1 MTTLTI
7 SAGTKEFAYLE
18 DDGTFPATLVAFER
32 KGPFDDAK
40 KPGEQYYLLE
50 WAFSI
55 DDAGENS
62 MVWIATGES
71 TGPKSRTYGIL
82 SALLAGKQPPV
93 GTQLDIEK
101 HLIGRRALVTVAKD
115 EKGYMKV
122 QSVSALPSSP
132 KAAAKPAAP
141 AVADADPDDLPF

>member
-7 SAGTKEFAYLE
+7 SAGSKEFAYLE
-18 DDGTFPATLVAFER
+18 DDGTFPATLVGFER

-40 KPGEQYYLLE
+40 NPGQQYHLLE

-55 DDAGENS
+55 DNAGDNS
-62 MVWIATGES
+62 MVWTATGES
-71 TGPKSRTYGIL
+71 TGPKSRTYGII

-122 QSVSALPSSP
+122 QSVSALPSAP
-132 KAAAKPAAP
+132 RAATKPP
-141 AVADADPDDLPF
+141 AVADANPDDLPF